1 MSHLFLVSKSM
12 GQLADAQ
19 DAPVAIEVYAYNQRP
34 FSFAMSGTQPD
45 YQHWVKRKR
54 QTVLRFGHS
63 TAYIGR
69 YNQAKN
75 RDFEQQTHINTEN
88 IARTEVPFRF
98 V

>member
-1 MSHLFLVSKSM
+1 M